1 MFEHTRLIPHAV
13 LPVIL
18 TVSFVSPAWSMTGQE
33 VNNIAREFTV
43 LIAQNPTGNGSGV
56 IVAKDGNDYYVLTC
70 RHVVKA
76 LGETREGIIS
86 YTVVTHDKES
96 YVVESKDIA
105 HFPNADLALL
115 KFESRR
121 NYRVAELADS
131 DLATEGTPVFV
142 SGWPLP
148 AGISGQ
154 SGQAHI
160 RQFTD
165 GRVSTVLEDE
175 FNGYQLG
182 YSNTTSPGMSG
193 GPVVDAA
200 ARVVAIHGLGDSF
213 NVSDFIALQT
223 TSQNNPDEQR
233 AIQAM
238 SNLGFNFGISISHFV
253 SMLPEL
259 ENTEHSEFAE
269 IELTT
274 SNFAPPELGAPYE
287 PSSEPDSRDVIT
299 DMDDVLG
306 SANRGLNLICGITSI
321 FGGGCR

>member
-18 TVSFVSPAWSMTGQE
+18 TVSFASPAWSMTGQE
-33 VNNIAREFTV
+33 VNNAAREFTV
-43 LIAQNPTGNGSGV
+43 LIAKNPTNNGSGV
-56 IVAKDGNDYYVLTC
+56 IIAKDGNDYYVLTA
-70 RHVVKA
+70 RHVVGV
-76 LGETREGIIS
+76 LQDRDGPIQ
-86 YTVVTHDKES
+86 YTIVTHDKKS
-96 YVVESKDIA
+96 HAVESSDIA
-105 HFPNADLALL
+105 YFPGADLALV
-115 KFESRR
+115 KFESNS
-121 NYRVAELADS
+121 NYQVAELADS
-131 DLATEGTPVFV
+131 DLVTEGTPVFV
-142 SGWPLP
+142 SGWPMP
-148 AGISGQ
+148 ATISEQ

-165 GRVSTVLEDE
+165 GRVSTVLEE
-175 FNGYQLG
+175 NYEGYQLG
-182 YSNTTSPGMSG
+182 YSNTTSVGMSG

-200 ARVVAIHGLGDSF
+200 ARVVAIHGLADSF
-213 NVSDFIALQT
+213 NVSEFISLQSPASSGADQKQAL
-223 TSQNNPDEQR
+223 
-233 AIQAM
+233 QAM
-238 SNLGFNFGISISHFV
+238 SNLGFNFGVPINTFL